1 MCLEVGPGDRL
12 SSPAPVSLHSSRSCP
27 AILHQGQSGPHMHW
41 GCDSNTPG
49 GASGRRLA
57 QQKETPAI
65 QGQTY
70 PQATPTPP
78 TDPETTQSSG
88 WGSTRWP

>member
-1 MCLEVGPGDRL
+1 MRLEVGPGDRL
-12 SSPAPVSLHSSRSCP
+12 LSPAPVSLHSSRSCSP
-27 AILHQGQSGPHMHW
+27 ALHQGQSGPDMPW
-41 GCDSNTPG
+41 SCDSNTPG
-49 GASGRRLA
+49 GNSGRRLA
-57 QQKETPAI
+57 QQKETPVAP
-65 QGQTY
+65 GQSC